1 MDDEERGTMGK
12 ILDQNCAFFNFTKK
26 THIIFV
32 KLKITKRNVTFN
44 LTKKKLVLVFFNKI
58 GSLSVLDFESRDLTK
73 VLYFVVTKLIGS
85 QFPKVIVSFCKG

>member
-1 MDDEERGTMGK
+1 MRKEALWVKFWIR
-12 ILDQNCAFFNFTKK
+12 IVLFLISQKK

-32 KLKITKRNVTFN
+32 KLKIRKRNVTLN
-44 LTKKKLVLVFFNKI
+44 LTKKKLVLFFFNKI

>member
-1 MDDEERGTMGK
+1 MMRKEALWVKFWIT
-12 ILDQNCAFFNFTKK
+12 IVLFLISQKK

>member
-12 ILDQNCAFFNFTKK
+12 ILDQNCAIFNFTKK

-85 QFPKVIVSFCKG
+85 QFPKVIVSFCEG

>member
-12 ILDQNCAFFNFTKK
+12 ILDHNCAIFNFTKK

>member
-12 ILDQNCAFFNFTKK
+12 IVLFLISQKK

>member
-1 MDDEERGTMGK
+1 MMRKEALWVKFWITIVLFLISHK
-12 ILDQNCAFFNFTKK
+12 KAHFFFREIENYKKKCNFQ
-26 THIIFV
+26 V
-32 KLKITKRNVTFN
+32 NE
-44 LTKKKLVLVFFNKI
+44 KKKLVLVFFNKI

>member
-1 MDDEERGTMGK
+1 MMRKEA
-12 ILDQNCAFFNFTKK
+12 LW
-26 THIIFV
+26 V
-32 KLKITKRNVTFN
+32 KFWITIVLFLISQKNPHYFREIENY
-44 LTKKKLVLVFFNKI
+44 KKKCNFQFNEKKIGFGFFNKI